1 MRVIDGV
8 LRFHQKPDNQR
19 DTKYAYQNQEGIF
32 QEIGKAVQAA
42 VSNDAENRNADP
54 RAAQN
59 EKTNA
64 ARDDN
69 FTKF

>member
-1 MRVIDGV
+1 M
-8 LRFHQKPDNQR
+8 
-19 DTKYAYQNQEGIF
+19 TENQEGIF

-42 VSNDAENRNADP
+42 VSNDTENRNADP

-59 EKTNA
+59 EKSDTT
-64 ARDDN
+64 RDDN